1 MTEGGGGARISQNL
15 CDVIYECPLISQS
28 RHVKKKNFEALS
40 SQDLIL
46 MSKSEFK
53 LIVPGDGTF

>member
-15 CDVIYECPLISQS
+15 RDVIYECPLISQS
-28 RHVKKKNFEALS
+28 RHVKKKIFEALS

-46 MSKSEFK
+46 MLKSEFK
-53 LIVPGDGTF
+53 LIVLSERTL